1 MAPRSVVAR
10 ALWTAAPAPVLR
22 VMLSAALSERLDAAA
37 RTRGITG
44 AQLADLLLSTVFDD
58 HLINAILDDGGDA

>member
-10 ALWTAAPAPVLR
+10 APWTAAPAPVLR
-22 VMLSAALSERLDAAA
+22 VMLSAALSERLDTAA